1 MEINILNTSIL
12 KSFNSITLIDI
23 NADKVTIYDE
33 NLKEASSFGF
43 EEYLNN
49 LKKVI
54 HPDYVKTYYDQI
66 SLNNLESGNIKII
79 CYQKL
84 SDMLSYDTY
93 YDFVRIIDEDN
104 KVLILTIKGTKELGE
119 GKKEKSESSNTKVS
133 ELIINIQNIVA
144 NIKTDDDSVKNAI
157 KYINTLLDDTI
168 KSNPSLQKD
177 YENRVSLNIS
187 KTKETLLIIDDDNL
201 TRNIFKK
208 VFEDTYNIIEA
219 KNGEEAVEII
229 EKNIVNPDASD
240 YANIVGMFL
249 DLKMPIMDGFGVL
262 DYLNDKKLI
271 HKIPV
276 VIISADDAKE
286 TKEQVYVYDI
296 ADMIEKPF
304 NYELIKK
311 RVSNMTRMYV
321 KNNVINEVIH
331 TQDRELKR
339 IIKSYVKGFLCN
351 YEDINNKKNKIL
363 EKLLNKY
370 NEINDKKLDVNK
382 ILRASNYYD
391 LGIDFVPKKFIA
403 NINTIEKEQKDIVL
417 NYAINGSSI
426 LKYVL
431 ESESDSFASIA
442 INICLMHNE
451 RFDGKGFPNNIKE
464 NEIPIYVYLCN
475 IALEITNSKLGKD
488 DIINQILGKEN
499 AKYSPDAIAIFKEVK
514 DSLFE

>member
-1 MEINILNTSIL
+1 MDNNTLNAAIL
-12 KSFNSITLIDI
+12 KSFNSLTLIDI
-23 NADKVTIYDE
+23 NADKVTVYDDS
-33 NLKEASSFGF
+33 LKEASSFGF
-43 EEYLNN
+43 EDYLNN

-66 SLNNLESGNIKII
+66 SLNNLENGNIKVI

-104 KVLILTIKGTKELGE
+104 KVLILSVKGNKVNEE
-119 GKKEKSESSNTKVS
+119 VKKSESADTNVS
-133 ELIINIQNIVA
+133 ELIINIQNIIS
-144 NIKTDDDSVKNAI
+144 NIKTDDDSVKTTI
-157 KYINTLLDDTI
+157 KYINTLLDETI
-168 KSNPSLQKD
+168 KGNSKLQKE

-187 KTKETLLIIDDDNL
+187 KTKESLLIIDDDNL
-201 TRNIFKK
+201 TRNIFRK

-229 EKNIVNPDASD
+229 EKNIINPDASD

-249 DLKMPIMDGFGVL
+249 DLKMPVMDGFGVL

-276 VIISADDAKE
+276 IIISADDAKE

-321 KNNVINEVIH
+321 KNNVINDVIH
-331 TQDRELKR
+331 TQDRELRR
-339 IIKSYVKGFLCN
+339 IIKSYVKGYLCN
-351 YEDINNKKNKIL
+351 YEEQNNKKNKLL
-363 EKLLNKY
+363 EILLNKY
-370 NEINDKKLDVNK
+370 NELYEKKTDVAK

-391 LGIDFVPKKFIA
+391 LGLDFVPKSFIT
-403 NINTIEKEQKDIVL
+403 NINTIDKEKKNVVL
-417 NYAINGSSI
+417 NYPVNGSNI

-451 RFDGKGFPNNIKE
+451 RYDGKGFPKNIKE

-475 IALEITNSKLGKD
+475 IALEITNSKLSKD
-488 DIINQILGKEN
+488 DTVKQILSKEN
-499 AKYSPDAIAIFKEVK
+499 AKYSPEAIAVFKEAK
-514 DSLFE
+514 NSLFG

>member
-1 MEINILNTSIL
+1 MEINNLNTSIL

-23 NADKVTIYDE
+23 NADKVSIYDE
-33 NLKEASSFGF
+33 NLKEVSSFGF

-54 HPDYVKTYYDQI
+54 HPDYVKSYYDEI
-66 SLNNLESGNIKII
+66 SLNNLENGNIKII

-93 YDFVRIIDEDN
+93 YDFVRIVDEDN
-104 KVLILTIKGTKELGE
+104 KVLILSIKGTKELGE
-119 GKKEKSESSNTKVS
+119 KKRSESSDTNIS
-133 ELIINIQNIVA
+133 ELIINIQNIIS
-144 NIKTDDDSVKNAI
+144 NIKTDDDSVKNTV
-157 KYINTLLDDTI
+157 KYINTLLDETI
-168 KSNPSLQKD
+168 KSSPSLKKD

-187 KTKETLLIIDDDNL
+187 KTRETLLIIDDDNL

-229 EKNIVNPDASD
+229 EKNIINPDASD

-249 DLKMPIMDGFGVL
+249 DLKMPVMDGFGVL

-276 VIISADDAKE
+276 IIISADDAKE

-321 KNNVINEVIH
+321 KNNVINDVIH

-351 YEDINNKKNKIL
+351 YEEQNNKKNKIF

-370 NEINDKKLDVNK
+370 NELNDKKLDVQK

-391 LGIDFVPKKFIA
+391 LGIDFVPKKFIT
-403 NINTIEKEQKDIVL
+403 NINTITKEEKDVVL
-417 NYAINGSSI
+417 NYTVNGSSI

-431 ESESDSFASIA
+431 ESESDSFATIA

-451 RFDGKGFPNNIKE
+451 RFDGKGFPENLKE

-475 IALEITNSKLGKD
+475 IALEIVNSKLGKD
-488 DIINQILGKEN
+488 DIVKQILEKEN
-499 AKYSPDAIAIFKEVK
+499 AKYSPDAIKVFKEVK
-514 DSLFE
+514 DLLFE